1 MKKSLCG
8 ANCAECPSAEI
19 CKGCAETN
27 GCPFDKQCFI
37 AKYILVGGTDAYR
50 QFKQKLIDEINALNI
65 EGMQKITELYPLVG
79 NYVNL
84 EYPLPGG
91 KAKFLSDGEMY
102 LGAQVED
109 MFDQEKKTC
118 YGVIARENFLLVC
131 RYGQN
136 VVDPELIIYKS
147 R

>member
-8 ANCAECPSAEI
+8 ANCAECPAAET

-27 GCPFDKQCFI
+27 GCPFEKQCFI
-37 AKYILVGGTDAYR
+37 AKYILVGGTDAYKK
-50 QFKQKLIDEINALNI
+50 FKQKLINEINALNI
-65 EGMQKITELYPLVG
+65 DGMQKVTELYPLAG

-84 EYPLPGG
+84 EYPVPGG
-91 KAKFLSDGEMY
+91 KVKFLCDDETY
-102 LGAQVED
+102 LGTQVENTLD
-109 MFDQEKKTC
+109 ENKETC

-136 VVDPELIIYKS
+136 AVDPELIIYKS